1 MLACMEQTSAAALA
15 GKPARIFLKMNALT
29 DEALARGLAY
39 ASQCGVRIDIVVRG
53 ACILPAG
60 VKGVTDNIR
69 VRSVIG
75 RLLEHSR
82 VFHFQVEGENHV
94 WLSSA
99 DWMNRN
105 MLRRVELAWPITDP
119 HLKQRVIDE
128 CETLYLNDTRDA
140 WDLQAS
146 GHYTLAGLEH
156 AAHKGRSLGAVSA
169 QAELMARYGRKA

>member
-1 MLACMEQTSAAALA
+1 
-15 GKPARIFLKMNALT
+15 MNALT
-29 DEALARGLAY
+29 DDALARGLAH
-39 ASQCGVRIDIVVRG
+39 ASQCGVHIDIVVRG

-82 VFHFQVEGENHV
+82 VFRFQIGDDDQV

-105 MLRRVELAWPITDP
+105 MLRRVELAWPVTDP

-128 CETLYLNDTRDA
+128 CQTLSMADTRDA
-140 WDLQAS
+140 WDLLPDGRYSPAI
-146 GHYTLAGLEH
+146 AEH
-156 AAHKGRSLGAVSA
+156 TAKGRALPAVSA
-169 QAELMARYGRKA
+169 QASLMTRYGRKG